1 VTNRWYI
8 RKEGWVRGPYPTGA
22 LVQDHLVGRIADT
35 DLISLD
41 QVDWRPLAA
50 WPELVNAITLSPPPS
65 AGSADDGWVAERTH
79 ARVRWA
85 DQRGGDDRRG
95 DGPSQDESDA
105 RRRESEADRR
115 AGLPRTPSKRGPRS
129 RKTAD
134 LFGTNLPIWMLLG
147 GLMALAALIGVLVY
161 VFGPVNPVAVQIR

>member
-1 VTNRWYI
+1 MTNRWFI

-22 LVQDHLVGRIADT
+22 LVQDLLVGRIAQT

-41 QVDWRPLAA
+41 REDWRPLAA
-50 WPELVNAITLSPPPS
+50 WPELVNAITLSTPPP
-65 AGSADDGWVAERTH
+65 AGSDHAGWVEERTH

-85 DQRGGDDRRG
+85 DQRGGEERRG

-105 RRRESEADRR
+105 RRRESGADRR
-115 AGLPRTPSKRGPRS
+115 AGPPRTPSKRGPPS

-134 LFGTNLPIWMLLG
+134 LFGANLPIWVLLG